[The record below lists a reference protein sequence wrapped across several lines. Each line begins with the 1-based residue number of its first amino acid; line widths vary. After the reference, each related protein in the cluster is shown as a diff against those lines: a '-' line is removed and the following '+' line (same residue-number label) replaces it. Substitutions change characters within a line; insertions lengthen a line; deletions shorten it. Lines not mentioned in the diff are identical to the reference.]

1 MIKEFTNS
9 FLMLG
14 SAHLKEGKEKAHIS
28 P

>member
-14 SAHLKEGKEKAHIS
+14 SAHLKERKEKAHIS